1 MPRGRLPESWLGV
14 PLRRGR
20 DTIGLLALQSY
31 DPTVRFVER
40 QREGLRFGVPQGAR
54 ADGRKRHQEQ
64 IERMASFDSLTGLYN
79 RRLLQERA
87 QQSLEL
93 ARRHHWSGAFLYV
106 DLDRFKNV
114 NDTLGH
120 DAGDELLA
128 EIAGVLK

>member
-1 MPRGRLPESWLGV
+1 KGPM
-14 PLRRGR
+14 
-20 DTIGLLALQSY
+20 GLLALQSSA
-31 DPTVRFVER
+31 PTVRFDER
-40 QREGLRFGVPQGAR
+40 QRELLSFVTAQVTLAIE
-54 ADGRKRHQEQ
+54 RKRHQEQ
-64 IERMASFDSLTGLYN
+64 IERMAFFDSLTGLYN